1 MKLAATALVMLTS
14 ATALAE
20 TEAEAFVR
28 MQRMAVSVMQ
38 VYASSGGM
46 TRSGSAVAIGDNL
59 AVTNCHVMGTA
70 DSAIASRGSAQT
82 WGALQSG
89 DTDRDL
95 CVLRLKS
102 SVSFVPELG
111 SSHSLK
117 VGSPV
122 IAVGFMMRRLMP
134 GAGQVTALY
143 RYKGAFV
150 IRTSAQFTTGASG
163 GALFDNEGRLVGIL
177 TVLHKG
183 VRGAMYF
190 AVPVEWALEL
200 SGAKQ
205 TMDRSRPAF
214 WSPEQTP
221 RPWFIDAAA
230 YELDG
235 EWGKLEQI
243 AQQQVTADPSDEEA
257 QRALELARV
266 HQRQATTSKF

>member
-1 MKLAATALVMLTS
+1 MKLAATALTMLTS
-14 ATALAE
+14 ATVLAE

-46 TRSGSAVAIGDNL
+46 TRPGSAVAIGDHL
-59 AVTNCHVMGTA
+59 AVTSCHVMGTA
-70 DSAIASRGSAQT
+70 DAAIASRGSAQT
-82 WGALQSG
+82 WGALHSG
-89 DTDRDL
+89 DTGRDL
-95 CVLRLKS
+95 CVLRLES

-111 SSHSLK
+111 SSNSLK

-122 IAVGFMMRRLMP
+122 IAVGFVMRRLMP

-143 RYKGAFV
+143 RYKGAYV
-150 IRTSAQFTTGASG
+150 IRTNAPFTTGASG

-200 SGAKQ
+200 SGTKQ
-205 TMDRSRPAF
+205 TLDRSRPAF
-214 WSPEQTP
+214 WSPEQSP

-235 EWGKLEQI
+235 EWGKLEKI
-243 AQQQVTADPSDEEA
+243 AAQQMTADPSDEEA
-257 QRALELARV
+257 RRALELARA
-266 HQRQATTSKF
+266 HQRQAITSRF